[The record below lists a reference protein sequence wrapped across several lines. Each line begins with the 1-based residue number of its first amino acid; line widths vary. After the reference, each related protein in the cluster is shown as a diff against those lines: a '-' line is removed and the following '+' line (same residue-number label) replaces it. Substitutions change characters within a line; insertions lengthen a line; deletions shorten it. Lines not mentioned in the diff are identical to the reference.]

1 MLLLILFAGC
11 LATSVAQNI
20 TVIGMPAQT
29 TAFPIAFEGAMSAV
43 YTPEY
48 VAILQAYVQYAG
60 PFDLNEM
67 TAQLILKEL
76 GQRIRQ
82 ELPDSS
88 ISLKIRNITK
98 V

>member
-11 LATSVAQNI
+11 LATSVAQNTAVPI
-20 TVIGMPAQT
+20 T
-29 TAFPIAFEGAMSAV
+29 FEGATSAV

-60 PFDLNEM
+60 PFDLNET
-67 TAQLILKEL
+67 TAQPILNEL
-76 GQRIRQ
+76 VQRIRQ
-82 ELPDSS
+82 NLPDSS

>member
-29 TAFPIAFEGAMSAV
+29 TFPIAFEGAMSAV